1 MNIGFNPNYPALHM
15 LEALKLI
22 ANGKAD
28 SFGWDAED
36 IASVIVQA
44 NTLIAERSKSLTQH
58 ELSEIKTLINLVKEA
73 A

>member
-58 ELSEIKTLINLVKEA
+58 ELSEIKTLINSVKEA

>member
-1 MNIGFNPNYPALHM
+1 MIIGFNPNYPALHM
-15 LEALKLI
+15 REALEII
-22 ANGKAD
+22 ASGKED

-44 NTLIAERSKSLTQH
+44 NTLISECGKSLTRH
-58 ELSEIKTLINLVKEA
+58 ELSRLNALLDLAKKA